1 MSSIEE
7 IVIDIQK
14 GIDRKN
20 ELYLLIENYV
30 RKLCL
35 KYYPCAKDIGYEFDD
50 LVSCSWLG
58 IEKAIMDFTPEK
70 GYKFIT
76 YLKYHTRNSI
86 AEFLGFR
93 GAKHLD
99 TISLD
104 TPIDDTEGLTL
115 GDTVRDEASDEAF
128 NKIEFD
134 VIGESFWKDIE
145 KLSEQEKAV
154 LVGCYKLNKSYGVIA
169 ENLGVSNERV
179 RQIKQKA
186 LRKLRKSPRIREYGA
201 EYFAY
206 RHTTLKAFNTTGTS
220 STEWAVLKTL
230 TVEEQSRKVVLS
242 SREARENI
250 KRSGRERGDA
260 D

>member
-20 ELYLLIENYV
+20 ELYLLIKSFVYQI
-30 RKLCL
+30 CL
-35 KYYPCAKDIGYEFDD
+35 KYYPYAKKTGYEFDD
-50 LVSCSWLG
+50 LVSCSWFG
-58 IEKAIMDFTPEK
+58 IEKAIRAFELEK

-76 YLKYHTRNSI
+76 YLKFHIRNSI

-93 GAKHLD
+93 GSKHLN

-104 TPIDDTEGLTL
+104 TPISDTEDLTL
-115 GDTVRDEASDEAF
+115 GDTLKDETSEELFD
-128 NKIEFD
+128 KIELNN
-134 VIGESFWKDIE
+134 VGESLWKEVE
-145 KLSEQEKAV
+145 KLPENERGVISEY
-154 LVGCYKLNKSYGVIA
+154 YKTNKSYGVIA
-169 ENLGVSNERV
+169 EDLGVSTERV

-186 LRKLRKSPRIREYGA
+186 LRKLRKSPHIREYGA

-220 STEWAVLKTL
+220 STEWAVLKAL
-230 TVEEQSRKVVLS
+230 SKEEAKRKACFEYDL
-242 SREARENI
+242 
-250 KRSGRERGDA
+250 KGRE
-260 D
+260 

>member
-14 GIDRKN
+14 GIGRKN

-76 YLKYHTRNSI
+76 YLKFHIRNSI

-93 GAKHLD
+93 GSKHLN

-104 TPIDDTEGLTL
+104 APISDTEDLTL
-115 GDTVRDEASDEAF
+115 GDTLKDETSEELFD
-128 NKIEFD
+128 KIEFD
-134 VIGESFWKDIE
+134 VIGESLWKEVE
-145 KLSEQEKAV
+145 KLPENERGVISEY
-154 LVGCYKLNKSYGVIA
+154 YKINKSYNVIA
-169 ENLGVSNERV
+169 EDLGVSTERV

-186 LRKLRKSPRIREYGA
+186 LRKLRKSSNIQEYGA
-201 EYFAY
+201 EYFAHK
-206 RHTTLKAFNTTGTS
+206 HTSLKAFNTTRTS
-220 STEWAVLKTL
+220 STEWAVLK
-230 TVEEQSRKVVLS
+230 VLS
-242 SREARENI
+242 REEAVKNLTKPDI
-250 KRSGRERGDA
+250 QKPVKT
-260 D
+260 

>member
-7 IVIDIQK
+7 MVIDIQK

-20 ELYLLIENYV
+20 ELYLLIKNFVYQI
-30 RKLCL
+30 CL
-35 KYYPCAKDIGYEFDD
+35 KYYPYAKKTGYEFDD
-50 LVSCSWLG
+50 LVSCSWFG
-58 IEKAIMDFTPEK
+58 IEKAIRAFELEK

-76 YLKYHTRNSI
+76 YLKFHIRNSI

-93 GAKHLD
+93 GSKHLN

-104 TPIDDTEGLTL
+104 APISDTEGLTL

-128 NKIEFD
+128 NKIEID

-145 KLSEQEKAV
+145 KLSEQEKTV
-154 LVGCYKLNKSYGVIA
+154 LIGCYKLNKSYGVIA
-169 ENLGVSNERV
+169 EDLGVSTERV

-186 LRKLRKSPRIREYGA
+186 LRKLRKSPHIREYGA

-206 RHTTLKAFNTTGTS
+206 RHTTLKKFNTTGTS
-220 STEWAVLKTL
+220 STEWAVLKAL
-230 TVEEQSRKVVLS
+230 SKEEAKKVRFEYDL
-242 SREARENI
+242 
-250 KRSGRERGDA
+250 KGRE
-260 D
+260 